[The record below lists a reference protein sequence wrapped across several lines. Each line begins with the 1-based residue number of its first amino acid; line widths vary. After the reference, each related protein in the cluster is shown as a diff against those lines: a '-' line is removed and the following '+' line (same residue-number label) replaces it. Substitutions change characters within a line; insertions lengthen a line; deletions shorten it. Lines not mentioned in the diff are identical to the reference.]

1 MKKKIAVILLSVSM
15 AVISLNG
22 CGKSDKKADKKIA
35 REWEN
40 EDAVHG
46 EVSKVTED
54 TVIIKVADGN
64 MAPMADMELTGEEQ
78 EITVTEDTVIRRRS
92 MRGMPGNGDGSQ
104 PPNSQQGTEDG
115 EMPEKP
121 NSQQG
126 TEDGEMPEKPDSRQ
140 GTEDGEMPP
149 GPKGE
154 APAGEMSDMEER
166 SEEITISDIS
176 VGDIVMVIFT
186 DNNSAAEI
194 TVMSSKGDSDRSED
208 PKSKESDQKD
218 TTV

>member
-1 MKKKIAVILLSVSM
+1 
-15 AVISLNG
+15 
-22 CGKSDKKADKKIA
+22 
-35 REWEN
+35 
-40 EDAVHG
+40 
-46 EVSKVTED
+46 
-54 TVIIKVADGN
+54 
-64 MAPMADMELTGEEQ
+64 
-78 EITVTEDTVIRRRS
+78 
-92 MRGMPGNGDGSQ
+92 MPGNGDGLQ

-154 APAGEMSDMEER
+154 VPAGEMSDMEER

-176 VGDIVMVIFT
+176 VGDIVRVIFT

>member
-22 CGKSDKKADKKIA
+22 CGKSDKKAKKDIA

-46 EVSKVTED
+46 EVSEVSED

-64 MAPMADMELTGEEQ
+64 MDSTAGLESTGEEQ
-78 EITVTEDTVIRRRS
+78 EITVTKDTVIKRRN
-92 MRGMPGNGDGSQ
+92 MRGMPENGDV
-104 PPNSQQGTEDG
+104 SQQPDSRPGTENG
-115 EMPEKP
+115 GMPE
-121 NSQQG
+121 Q
-126 TEDGEMPEKPDSRQ
+126 PDSRQ
-140 GTEDGEMPP
+140 GMEERGMPSGWEGEV
-149 GPKGE
+149 
-154 APAGEMSDMEER
+154 PAGEMPDREES

-176 VGDIVMVIFT
+176 VGDMVMVTFT

-194 TVMSSKGDSDRSED
+194 TVLPSKGDGDRNGT
-208 PKSKESDQKD
+208 PKSKGSDQRD
-218 TTV
+218 STV

>member
-22 CGKSDKKADKKIA
+22 CGKSDKKAKKDIA

-46 EVSKVTED
+46 EVSEVSED

-64 MAPMADMELTGEEQ
+64 MDSMAGLESIGEEQ
-78 EITVTEDTVIRRRS
+78 EITVTKDTVIKRRN
-92 MRGMPGNGDGSQ
+92 MRGMPSGR
-104 PPNSQQGTEDG
+104 E
-115 EMPEKP
+115 
-121 NSQQG
+121 
-126 TEDGEMPEKPDSRQ
+126 
-140 GTEDGEMPP
+140 
-149 GPKGE
+149 GE
-154 APAGEMSDMEER
+154 APAGEMPDREES

-176 VGDIVMVIFT
+176 VGDMVMVTFT

-194 TVMSSKGDSDRSED
+194 TVMPSKGDGDRNGT
-208 PKSKESDQKD
+208 PKSKGSDQRD
-218 TTV
+218 STV